1 MVRPFY
7 ARLSFGERC
16 AVVQFLPIEMP
27 NEMTNARNRT
37 GTPAASLNGDWLTKE
52 RLRNLLNVR
61 MPREG
66 EISSSIY
73 LRPGETSE
81 SAEWK
86 ERISRLDGA
95 SEDNGCG
102 LIGLRAGDRTLI
114 IAPPFP
120 VLESGLYDTWNDE
133 PLGALLDAKRTIG
146 VVLVRLGRYSVAVYR
161 GADLESSKTDS
172 RYVKGKHHAGGTS
185 QLRYTRIREGQ
196 MRRLYVK
203 VCESIRAQFEPVASG
218 LDHVVLGGEKF
229 TLNGFLKVCP
239 RLDEYKDIILKRR
252 LNIRDPKRDTLFD
265 LGSTIHESRVWG
277 LDW

>member
-1 MVRPFY
+1 
-7 ARLSFGERC
+7 
-16 AVVQFLPIEMP
+16 
-27 NEMTNARNRT
+27 MTEARNRT
-37 GTPAASLNGDWLTKE
+37 ATPAASISGDWLTKE

-61 MPREG
+61 MPHDG
-66 EISSSIY
+66 EVSSSIY
-73 LRPGETSE
+73 LRPGDTAG

-86 ERISRLDGA
+86 ERLSRLGGTP
-95 SEDNGCG
+95 EDNGCG
-102 LIGLRAGDRTLI
+102 LVGLRAGDRMLV

-120 VLESGLYDTWNDE
+120 VLESGLYDIWNDE
-133 PLGALLDAKRTIG
+133 PLGELLDAERTIG

-196 MRRLYVK
+196 MRRLYIK
-203 VCESIRAQFEPVASG
+203 VCESIRAQFEPVARE

-239 RLDEYKDIILKRR
+239 RLDEYKGITLKRR
-252 LNIRDPKRDTLFD
+252 LNIRDPKRDTLDD
-265 LGSTIHESRVWG
+265 LGSTLHESRVWAM
-277 LDW
+277 DW

>member
-1 MVRPFY
+1 M
-7 ARLSFGERC
+7 SE
-16 AVVQFLPIEMP
+16 
-27 NEMTNARNRT
+27 ARNKT
-37 GTPAASLNGDWLTKE
+37 ATPAASLNGDWLTKE
-52 RLRNLLNVR
+52 RLRNLLTVR
-61 MPREG
+61 QPREG
-66 EISSSIY
+66 EVCSSIY
-73 LRPGETSE
+73 LRPGDIAG

-86 ERISRLDGA
+86 ERLSRLGGTP
-95 SEDNGCG
+95 EDNGCG
-102 LIGLRAGDRTLI
+102 LIGLRAGDRALV

-120 VLESGLYDTWNDE
+120 VLESSLHDSWNEE
-133 PLGALLDAKRTIG
+133 PLWTLLDTERTVG

-203 VCESIRAQFEPVASG
+203 VCESIRAQFEPVASQ

-239 RLDEYKDIILKRR
+239 RLDEYKGITLKRR
-252 LNIRDPKRDTLFD
+252 LNIRDPKRETLDD
-265 LGSTIHESRVWG
+265 LGSTLHESRVWG

>member
-1 MVRPFY
+1 
-7 ARLSFGERC
+7 
-16 AVVQFLPIEMP
+16 
-27 NEMTNARNRT
+27 MTEARNKT
-37 GTPAASLNGDWLTKE
+37 ANPAASLNGDWLTMQ
-52 RLRNLLNVR
+52 RLRNLLEVR
-61 MPREG
+61 KPRDG
-66 EISSSIY
+66 EVSSSIY
-73 LRPGETSE
+73 LKPGESVG
-81 SAEWK
+81 SAEWS
-86 ERISRLDGA
+86 ERLSRLGGTP
-95 SEDNGCG
+95 EDSGCG
-102 LIGLRAGDRTLI
+102 VIGLRAGNRTLI

-120 VLESGLYDTWNDE
+120 VLESSLHDSWNE
-133 PLGALLDAKRTIG
+133 ERLWSLLEFDRTVG

-203 VCESIRAQFEPVASG
+203 VCESIRAQFEPVARE

-239 RLDEYKDIILKRR
+239 RLAEYKDIILKRR
-252 LNIRDPKRDTLFD
+252 LNIRDPKRDTLSD
-265 LGSTIHESRVWG
+265 LGSTLHESRVWG

>member
-1 MVRPFY
+1 
-7 ARLSFGERC
+7 
-16 AVVQFLPIEMP
+16 
-27 NEMTNARNRT
+27 MTEARNRT
-37 GTPAASLNGDWLTKE
+37 ATPAASISGDWLTKE

-61 MPREG
+61 MPHDG
-66 EISSSIY
+66 EVSSSIY
-73 LRPGETSE
+73 LRPGDTAG

-86 ERISRLDGA
+86 ERLPRLGGTP
-95 SEDNGCG
+95 EDNGCG
-102 LIGLRAGDRTLI
+102 LVGLRAGDRMLV

-133 PLGALLDAKRTIG
+133 PLGELLDAERTIG

-196 MRRLYVK
+196 MRRLYIK
-203 VCESIRAQFEPVASG
+203 VCESIRAQFEPVARE

-239 RLDEYKDIILKRR
+239 RLDEYKGITLKRR
-252 LNIRDPKRDTLFD
+252 LNIRDPKRDTLED
-265 LGSTIHESRVWG
+265 LGSTLHESRVWAM
-277 LDW
+277 DW

>member
-1 MVRPFY
+1 MPGTPSVKDV
-7 ARLSFGERC
+7 
-16 AVVQFLPIEMP
+16 AVVQFPSIG
-27 NEMTNARNRT
+27 MTEVRNIT
-37 GTPAASLNGDWLTKE
+37 ATPAAGLNGDWITKE

-66 EISSSIY
+66 EVSSSIY
-73 LRPGETSE
+73 LRPGETSG
-81 SAEWK
+81 SDMWN
-86 ERISRLDGA
+86 ERISRLNGLP
-95 SEDNGCG
+95 EGNGCG
-102 LIGLRAGDRTLI
+102 LVGLRAGVRTLI

-120 VLESGLYDTWNDE
+120 VVESGLYPTWNDE
-133 PLGALLDAKRTIG
+133 PLGRLLEAERTIG

-161 GADLESSKTDS
+161 GSDLESSKTDS

-203 VCESIRAQFEPVASG
+203 VCESIRSQFEPVSSE
-218 LDHVVLGGEKF
+218 LDHVILGGEKF

-239 RLDEYKDIILKRR
+239 RLNDYRDILLNRR

-265 LGSTIHESRVWG
+265 LGSTIYESRVWG

>member
-1 MVRPFY
+1 
-7 ARLSFGERC
+7 
-16 AVVQFLPIEMP
+16 
-27 NEMTNARNRT
+27 MTEARNRKA
-37 GTPAASLNGDWLTKE
+37 TPAASISGDWLTKE

-61 MPREG
+61 MPHDG
-66 EISSSIY
+66 EVSSSIY
-73 LRPGETSE
+73 LRPGDTAG

-86 ERISRLDGA
+86 ERLPRLGGTP
-95 SEDNGCG
+95 EDNGCG
-102 LIGLRAGDRTLI
+102 LVGLRAGDRMLV

-133 PLGALLDAKRTIG
+133 PLGELLDAERTIG

-196 MRRLYVK
+196 MRRLYIK
-203 VCESIRAQFEPVASG
+203 VCESIRAQFEPVARE

-239 RLDEYKDIILKRR
+239 RLDEYKGITLKRR
-252 LNIRDPKRDTLFD
+252 LNIRDPKRDTLDD
-265 LGSTIHESRVWG
+265 LGSTLHESRVWAM
-277 LDW
+277 DW

>member
-1 MVRPFY
+1 
-7 ARLSFGERC
+7 
-16 AVVQFLPIEMP
+16 
-27 NEMTNARNRT
+27 MTEARNRT
-37 GTPAASLNGDWLTKE
+37 ATPAASISGDWLTKE

-61 MPREG
+61 MPHDG
-66 EISSSIY
+66 EVSSSIY
-73 LRPGETSE
+73 LRPGDTAG

-86 ERISRLDGA
+86 ERLSRLGGTP
-95 SEDNGCG
+95 EDNGCG
-102 LIGLRAGDRTLI
+102 LVGLRAGDRMLV

-133 PLGALLDAKRTIG
+133 PLGELLDAERTIG

-196 MRRLYVK
+196 MRRLYIK
-203 VCESIRAQFEPVASG
+203 VCESIRAQFEPVARE

-239 RLDEYKDIILKRR
+239 RLDEYKGITLKRR
-252 LNIRDPKRDTLFD
+252 LNIRDPKRDTLDD
-265 LGSTIHESRVWG
+265 LGSTLHESRVWAM
-277 LDW
+277 DW

>member
-1 MVRPFY
+1 
-7 ARLSFGERC
+7 
-16 AVVQFLPIEMP
+16 
-27 NEMTNARNRT
+27 MTEARNRT
-37 GTPAASLNGDWLTKE
+37 ATPAASISGDWLTKE

-61 MPREG
+61 MPHDG
-66 EISSSIY
+66 EVSSSIY
-73 LRPGETSE
+73 LRPGDTAG

-86 ERISRLDGA
+86 ERLSRLGGTP
-95 SEDNGCG
+95 EDNGCG
-102 LIGLRAGDRTLI
+102 LVGLRAGDRMLV

-133 PLGALLDAKRTIG
+133 PLGELLDAERTIG

-161 GADLESSKTDS
+161 GADLESAKTDS

-196 MRRLYVK
+196 MRRLYIK
-203 VCESIRAQFEPVASG
+203 VCESIRAQFEPVARE

-239 RLDEYKDIILKRR
+239 RLDEYKGITLKRR
-252 LNIRDPKRDTLFD
+252 LNIRDPKRDTLDD
-265 LGSTIHESRVWG
+265 LGSTLHESRVWAM
-277 LDW
+277 DW

>member
-1 MVRPFY
+1 
-7 ARLSFGERC
+7 
-16 AVVQFLPIEMP
+16 
-27 NEMTNARNRT
+27 MTEARNRT
-37 GTPAASLNGDWLTKE
+37 ATPAASISGDWLTKE

-61 MPREG
+61 MPHDG
-66 EISSSIY
+66 EVSSSIY
-73 LRPGETSE
+73 LRPGDTAG

-86 ERISRLDGA
+86 ERLSRLGGTP
-95 SEDNGCG
+95 EDNGCG
-102 LIGLRAGDRTLI
+102 LVGLRAGDRMLV

-133 PLGALLDAKRTIG
+133 PLGELLDAERTIG

-196 MRRLYVK
+196 MRRLYIK
-203 VCESIRAQFEPVASG
+203 VCESIRAQFEPVARE

-239 RLDEYKDIILKRR
+239 RLDEYKGITLKRR
-252 LNIRDPKRDTLFD
+252 LNIRDPKRDTLED
-265 LGSTIHESRVWG
+265 LGSTLHESRVWAM
-277 LDW
+277 DW